1 MVEAAEHHGMV
12 PLPKGSMYSAIIT
25 QELLDECARALG
37 RPVWDFEV
45 KMLDMMMLAQ
55 GRANIK
61 LNKMGKAD
69 RTHSA
74 DEIVHLFCEVVKSK
88 EADGQLT
95 RIIHR
100 LEDENAN

>member
-1 MVEAAEHHGMV
+1 MAETTGMI
-12 PLPKGSMYSAIIT
+12 PLPKGSMYSAILT

-45 KMLDMMMLAQ
+45 KILDMMLLAQ

-61 LNKMGKAD
+61 LNKMGKAN

-74 DEIVHLFCEVVKSK
+74 DEIIHLFCQVVKDK
-88 EADGQLT
+88 ESDAMLK
-95 RIIHR
+95 RIIGR
-100 LEDENAN
+100 LEDEHGRN

>member
-12 PLPKGSMYSAIIT
+12 PLPKGSMYSAIVT

-37 RPVWDFEV
+37 RPCWDFEV
-45 KMLDMMMLAQ
+45 QILDMILLAQ

-88 EADGQLT
+88 EADGQLR

-100 LEDENAN
+100 LEDEHAN